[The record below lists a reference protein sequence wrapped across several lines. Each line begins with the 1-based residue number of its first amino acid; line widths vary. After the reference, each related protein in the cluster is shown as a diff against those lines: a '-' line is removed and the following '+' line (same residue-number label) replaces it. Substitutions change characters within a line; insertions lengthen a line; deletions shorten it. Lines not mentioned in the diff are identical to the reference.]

1 MGKNITEL
9 KSFVTTEN
17 TKAFVIKT
25 DYDSYHIYYGNVEHC
40 NDAENLNYN
49 HGCLFD
55 RDNQIYQNLYNP

>member
-1 MGKNITEL
+1 MYVYQAGNYIT
-9 KSFVTTEN
+9 SIDATASN
-17 TKAFVIKT
+17 T
-25 DYDSYHIYYGNVEHC
+25 SYGHIYYGNVEHC